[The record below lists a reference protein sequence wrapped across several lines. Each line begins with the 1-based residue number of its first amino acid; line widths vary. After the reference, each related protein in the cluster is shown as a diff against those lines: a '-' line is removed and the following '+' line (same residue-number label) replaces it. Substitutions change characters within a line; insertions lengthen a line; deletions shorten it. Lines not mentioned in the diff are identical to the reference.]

1 MNKWK
6 ACGIL
11 NYLKRY
17 SVLKTFK
24 AKITFINMSITGI
37 FLLEEERYIGAEKR
51 TYMRKQINVPII
63 YGYFRGQ
70 TFIINSGTTFDLSS
84 SGMSFYTDR
93 PFFEGKNL
101 QFQSSYLWR
110 RPKVGTVRWCSMK
123 TMFLYKVGI
132 LFR

>member
-1 MNKWK
+1 
-6 ACGIL
+6 
-11 NYLKRY
+11 
-17 SVLKTFK
+17 
-24 AKITFINMSITGI
+24 MSIAEI
-37 FLLEEERYIGAEKR
+37 FLLKEGIFIGNEKR
-51 TYMRKQINVPII
+51 THMRKQINVPII

-84 SGMSFYTDR
+84 DGMSFYTDR
-93 PFFEGKNL
+93 PFCEEKNL

>member
-1 MNKWK
+1 
-6 ACGIL
+6 
-11 NYLKRY
+11 
-17 SVLKTFK
+17 
-24 AKITFINMSITGI
+24 MSIAGNILLREGI
-37 FLLEEERYIGAEKR
+37 FIGKENRAH
-51 TYMRKQINVPII
+51 MRKQINVPII
-63 YGYFRGQ
+63 YGYFRGH

-84 SGMSFYTDR
+84 GGMSFYTDR
-93 PFFEGKNL
+93 PFCEGRYL